1 MGRCNNER
9 RIPKKIHPSVQSA
22 KRNIMQFSIIKGGQS
37 KSENKGYF
45 EMRVRSA
52 SSEYEAFSCMIAAM
66 IKEDI
71 PCESIGLFDLIQYS
85 CSFFEISFQI

>member
-1 MGRCNNER
+1 
-9 RIPKKIHPSVQSA
+9 
-22 KRNIMQFSIIKGGQS
+22 
-37 KSENKGYF
+37 
-45 EMRVRSA
+45 MRVRGA